1 MNSKIAKYVYNP
13 RQLKLKRYNIVI
25 VLTFL
30 ERNDVSHFPWSREN
44 VSTEEDNELALL
56 YGMLDL
62 YVSHLPFVIVERS
75 LYGIMQRNLWLHL
88 CR

>member
-1 MNSKIAKYVYNP
+1 MNSKTAKYVYN
-13 RQLKLKRYNIVI
+13 RTQLKLKRYNIVI

-30 ERNDVSHFPWSREN
+30 ERYDVSHFPWSREN

-62 YVSHLPFVIVERS
+62 YVLHLPFVIVERS
-75 LYGIMQRNLWLHL
+75 LYGIMQRSLCLHL
-88 CR
+88 YR